1 MEVAAGDPDLSAE
14 IGSGRTLAG
23 CSDAANSGREPAFL
37 GRCGGIGQ
45 GGALDPD
52 QVGDGGRRDGMPA
65 GARLPNVQRDTGRA
79 AALFSWWRGPR

>member
-1 MEVAAGDPDLSAE
+1 MAVMSVVVIVPVGLLFVRLPV
-14 IGSGRTLAG
+14 GRSGQ
-23 CSDAANSGREPAFL
+23 S
-37 GRCGGIGQ
+37 
-45 GGALDPD
+45 GALDPD